1 MVELKVRKFGNSLGV
16 MLPKEIIQRLN
27 TAEGERLLV
36 IESPDGTFHLTS
48 PNPEFEE
55 KMRKANSIMDRYRNT
70 LRVLAK

>member
-16 MLPKEIIQRLN
+16 ILPKEIIQRLN
-27 TAEGERLLV
+27 TAEGGRLLV
-36 IESPDGTFHLTS
+36 IESPDGTFQLTP
-48 PNPEFEE
+48 PNREFEE